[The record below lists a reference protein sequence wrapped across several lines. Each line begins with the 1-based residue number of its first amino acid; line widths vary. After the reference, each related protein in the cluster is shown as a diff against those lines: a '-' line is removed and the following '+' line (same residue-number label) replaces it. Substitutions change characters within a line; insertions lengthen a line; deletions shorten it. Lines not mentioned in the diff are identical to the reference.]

1 MIKIFLLVLSSLWT
15 NVALSER
22 NQFSDFFNSVE
33 SLSANFSQT
42 IYDEGLALLSS
53 TTGNF
58 SFQRPQQLRWN
69 TTTPNEQILL
79 LNNDELWQIDVE
91 LEQAILQQTKDFS
104 KTPLYWL
111 INKPDSIKNTPKF
124 SHQEGGINWYLAVN
138 THSQPIEFGFINGL
152 LHAISLENELGQIVT
167 ISFNQLRINPNISA
181 QTFELAIAPNF
192 DIIK

>member
-1 MIKIFLLVLSSLWT
+1 MIKILTLISVLWA
-15 NVALSER
+15 NVAFSER
-22 NQFSDFFNSVE
+22 NQFSEFFNSIE

-42 IYDEGLALLSS
+42 IYDEGLTLLSA

-58 SFQRPQQLRWN
+58 SFQRPQQLHWH
-69 TTTPNEQILL
+69 TVSPNEQILL
-79 LNNDELWQIDVE
+79 LNNDELWQIDIE

-124 SHQEGGINWYLAVN
+124 SHQEGDINWYLAVN
-138 THSQPIEFGFINGL
+138 THSQPIEFGFIDGL

-167 ISFNQLRINPNISA
+167 ISFKQLRVNPNIPA
-181 QTFELAIAPNF
+181 QAFELSVPKDF